1 MGLKKVTLELC
12 HVRLVR
18 ICISLGLKYR
28 GLDLD
33 VEKWKEI
40 EGKFL
45 KIGIDLIFSH
55 IILI

>member
-33 VEKWKEI
+33 VEK
-40 EGKFL
+40 
-45 KIGIDLIFSH
+45 
-55 IILI
+55 